1 MTTILYLVRHGET
14 DWNATGR
21 WQGHTDVP
29 LNERGLQQARLLA
42 QRLQREGVRFDAIYS
57 SDLTR
62 AYQTAWEIGSLL
74 RVAVQLWPPLR
85 EIDMGEWSGLT
96 REEIRARYPDDYA
109 RLERGEDLRRGKTG
123 ETKAAMHQRVTH
135 SIEAMVAQH
144 PDETLAL
151 VTHGGPVRALIRYVN
166 ERYGGS
172 VPFPNQIGNTSLT
185 ILTCHSYMWEITAC
199 NDLRHVQPPDSQS
212 ALVTAPPDDAEQP
225 GEGYIV

>member
-29 LNERGLQQARLLA
+29 LNERGMQQARLLA
-42 QRLQREGVRFDAIYS
+42 QRLLREGIRFDAIYS

-74 RVAVQLWPPLR
+74 KVAVQLWPPLR

-96 REEIRARYPDDYA
+96 RDEIRDRYPDEYA
-109 RLERGEDLRRGKTG
+109 RLERGEDLRRGITG
-123 ETKAAMHQRVTH
+123 ETKAAMYQRVTH

-166 ERYGGS
+166 ERYGSGMAQ
-172 VPFPNQIGNTSLT
+172 PTHIGNTALT
-185 ILTCHSYMWEITAC
+185 VLTCHSYMWEITSC
-199 NDLRHVQPPDSQS
+199 NDLRHLQPTNSHDDI
-212 ALVTAPPDDAEQP
+212 VTAPPDDTEQP